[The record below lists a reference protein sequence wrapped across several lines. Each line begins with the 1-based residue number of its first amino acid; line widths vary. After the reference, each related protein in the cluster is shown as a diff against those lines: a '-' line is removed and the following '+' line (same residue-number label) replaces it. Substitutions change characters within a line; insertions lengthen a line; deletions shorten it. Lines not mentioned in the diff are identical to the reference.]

1 MLDAHFLGLLLALR
15 LFLRAEAE
23 EAGGVRRALLVG
35 AHVVST
41 GLEGNHFRR
50 FSGIQFGPGASG
62 RQHNALSPQQAPP
75 LVAEF
80 FLHATQ
86 PGLEQATTLRRTQQE
101 RQWWSTAH
109 AVAIAGRPHVRVV
122 VARSV
127 PEIQSAGEPK
137 RIATSIFA
145 ALRQREH
152 VHKSAPH
159 WLSADSSPMASRM
172 TVRDFGGLGQGPV
185 TPGLPTEILNQ
196 HDVALKRIDT
206 RVHDSVAVRRNIES
220 QRDERSRAYV

>member
-1 MLDAHFLGLLLALR
+1 MSLR
-15 LFLRAEAE
+15 TVELFFSEHPRLQLSSHAAR
-23 EAGGVRRALLVG
+23 GFTGRKL
-35 AHVVST
+35 VST

-185 TPGLPTEILNQ
+185 TPGLSTEILNQ
-196 HDVALKRIDT
+196 HDVAGIYIHLAEENPAAIGE
-206 RVHDSVAVRRNIES
+206 HC
-220 QRDERSRAYV
+220 